1 MITIRNRRKE
11 KIIQYMQLKE
21 LRDRR
26 CNEIITQQGAEP
38 AQGMSQFL
46 QCLLS
51 VHATQTEDSE
61 CTPVPTLWGRH
72 LMRLKDTQ
80 RVEGPTLQKQYFTP
94 LSSYY
99 LLNCPRMPVVQSL
112 QVNQTQKMLVFLS
125 ELGKN
130 FYKRMKTLPTKCQVK
145 EFFFQKTYIS
155 T

>member
-99 LLNCPRMPVVQSL
+99 LFIKMPTYACSTVTPGESD
-112 QVNQTQKMLVFLS
+112 
-125 ELGKN
+125 
-130 FYKRMKTLPTKCQVK
+130 TKDAS
-145 EFFFQKTYIS
+145 IS
-155 T
+155 Q